1 MNRIKKI
8 IMDSYEAAEEYYTFE
23 GATMKTEYNEICKD
37 ILNMFYIEKL
47 HLDNRYKAGRISK
60 SDLFMDWMQ
69 GLPTAFPVAD
79 DIFLHSAVDFLGDLR
94 TKPKKKSSVLQM
106 NRQKK
111 DLFISCIESWKRTQ
125 RNNRKSRNMCL
136 LYIDGR
142 C

>member
-8 IMDSYEAAEEYYTFE
+8 IMDSYEAAEEYYTYE

-79 DIFLHSAVDFLGDLR
+79 DIFLHSAVDFLAIFW

-111 DLFISCIESWKRTQ
+111 DLFISCIES
-125 RNNRKSRNMCL
+125 
-136 LYIDGR
+136 
-142 C
+142 

>member
-1 MNRIKKI
+1 MLKTNSKEVMNRIKKI
-8 IMDSYEAAEEYYTFE
+8 IMDSYEAAEEYYTYE

-79 DIFLHSAVDFLGDLR
+79 DIFLHSAVDFLAIFW

-111 DLFISCIESWKRTQ
+111 DLFISCIES
-125 RNNRKSRNMCL
+125 
-136 LYIDGR
+136 
-142 C
+142 